1 MSTLLPPVDQRR
13 FLASLEALE
22 VARAR
27 ELAALT
33 DADALNIIRSLRLFT
48 EGGREQREIS
58 GLVEQQ
64 KLFRRAQ
71 RHDRP

>member
-1 MSTLLPPVDQRR
+1 MDQRR

-27 ELAALT
+27 ELVALT
-33 DADALNIIRSLRLFT
+33 DADALNIIRSLRSFT
-48 EGGREQREIS
+48 EGGREEGEIS

-64 KLFRRAQ
+64 KLFCRA
-71 RHDRP
+71 

>member
-1 MSTLLPPVDQRR
+1 MNQRR

-33 DADALNIIRSLRLFT
+33 DEDALNLIRSLRLFT
-48 EGGREQREIS
+48 EDGREQRETS

-64 KLFRRAQ
+64 ELFCRAQ